1 MNLTWGM
8 VERIE
13 QMTDQIDNINRQIE
27 QSTKIYNAI
36 NEWILQASEILVQ
49 MNKDIKKK

>member
-1 MNLTWGM
+1 MNLTWDM
-8 VERIE
+8 VARIE
-13 QMTDQIDNINRQIE
+13 DLTTQVDNINRQIE

-49 MNKDIKKK
+49 MNKDIKK

>member
-1 MNLTWGM
+1 MNLTWDM
-8 VERIE
+8 VARIE
-13 QMTDQIDNINRQIE
+13 YLTDQVDNINRQIE

-49 MNKDIKKK
+49 MNKDLKK